1 MQCISYLVMFACQH
15 KLSYFLRIV
24 APILCCSIVVFTFA
38 NLHVASHVYGCVI
51 LRLQNRHLIVLSE
64 TLIYDLRNIG
74 HVVVWFMNPK
84 ARWQLP
90 TGWCSW
96 MIFLS
101 HCNACDELFIWLVL
115 PEPVDIIELNI
126 RRPHQLCKLYQ
137 VGCGNGNAC
146 IVEVDMYVCMYVHH
160 LYILFTGFI

>member
-1 MQCISYLVMFACQH
+1 
-15 KLSYFLRIV
+15 
-24 APILCCSIVVFTFA
+24 
-38 NLHVASHVYGCVI
+38 
-51 LRLQNRHLIVLSE
+51 
-64 TLIYDLRNIG
+64 
-74 HVVVWFMNPK
+74 MNPK

-146 IVEVDMYVCMYVHH
+146 IVEVYIYIYICVCVCMKCSSFIYSFHWFHLSYHH
-160 LYILFTGFI
+160 KEIV